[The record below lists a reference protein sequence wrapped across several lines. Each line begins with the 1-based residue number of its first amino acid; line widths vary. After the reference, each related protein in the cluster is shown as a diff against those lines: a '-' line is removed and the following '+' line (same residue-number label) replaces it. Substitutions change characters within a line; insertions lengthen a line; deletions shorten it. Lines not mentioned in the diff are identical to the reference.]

1 MKFQNIFL
9 LILIGVIVAGSFY
22 FDHKVNSLQN
32 QLAVAQGKTDTLM
45 VEIKIH
51 DTTFVSVADTI
62 INSNDTTIVGDTI
75 IIDHWPTLVDINSQ
89 DLFTLMVKVDTRKSE
104 FKYDYKYK
112 PLYLNLRFQDKYD
125 LRKGFVVELIPNV
138 GSVSVNWGSYKP
150 LKKKF
155 GLTLSGG
162 IYLLDNT
169 PGLLCG
175 IAWKKNELGML
186 FMEGKKGYY
195 FRRILLDF

>member
-1 MKFQNIFL
+1 MKFQNL
-9 LILIGVIVAGSFY
+9 LFFILVGVIIAGSFY

-32 QLAVAQGKTDTLM
+32 QLAVAQGKTDTLT

-51 DTTFVSVADTI
+51 DTTFVSAADTV
-62 INSNDTTIVGDTI
+62 INNSDTTIVGDTI
-75 IIDHWPTLVDINSQ
+75 IIDHYPRLVDITNQ
-89 DLFTLMVKVDTRKSE
+89 PLFTLKVDVDTRYNS
-104 FKYDYKYK
+104 FAYDYKYK
-112 PLYLNLRFQDKYD
+112 PLSIYLEFNDKYD
-125 LRKGFVVELIPNV
+125 LRKGFKAYTIPDI
-138 GSVSVNWGSYKP
+138 GKVSTSWGDYKP

-162 IYLLDNT
+162 VYLLDNT